1 VSGAVVDK
9 QTNHPLDSA
18 AVYKLNKP
26 YDEAVSDTSGFF
38 EVSSISGGLLG
49 CPPMT
54 VIVSKAGYQP
64 DTVEIENGESDTIR
78 FKQNKGNRIKPA
90 GNTKPNVQ
98 QPASPHCPA
107 GGHAV
112 VGFRYVG

>member
-1 VSGAVVDK
+1 MPIKTLKLIPIPLLLFWGCDCRQSVSGAVVDK

-18 AVYKLNKP
+18 AVFKLNKP

-54 VIVSKAGYQP
+54 IIVSKAGYQT
-64 DTVEIENGESDTIR
+64 DTIEIENGGSDTIR
-78 FKQNKGNRIKPA
+78 LSRIKEIE
-90 GNTKPNVQ
+90 
-98 QPASPHCPA
+98 
-107 GGHAV
+107 
-112 VGFRYVG
+112 